1 MRDLVPWPRQAQT
14 RLKCSRCGNKS
25 RGWFEETVVLVMA
38 VDDFPS
44 PAPPDAVRM
53 PQTPSQWLLA
63 RYDRVLRRTFGP
75 QGDRRRIRHDRGS
88 NFDRRL
94 FEVIDD
100 HPGAACDQDYQGEC
114 GHWSGQASWPVAT
127 VCEDLETDVP
137 AVMFEE
143 IA

>member
-1 MRDLVPWPRQAQT
+1 MLIV
-14 RLKCSRCGNKS
+14 
-25 RGWFEETVVLVMA
+25 A
-38 VDDFPS
+38 VGDVGS
-44 PAPPDAVRM
+44 PALTDAVCM

-88 NFDRRL
+88 NFDRPI

-100 HPGAACDQDYQGEC
+100 HPGADCGRHDRGEC
-114 GHWSGQASWPVAT
+114 LYQSDEASWPVAT
-127 VCEDLETDVP
+127 LGEDLEPDVS
-137 AVMFEE
+137 VEMFEQ